1 MRAGTQILTQTVSAI
16 DWSITDPMEDGPRE
30 KLPLTSCHRKIV
42 AMVNFCLC
50 ETEVLFDFVDADC
63 TWNIFTN
70 DLIYKQKRNLPL
82 FEFILDSFVTIKQ
95 NSYVL

>member
-1 MRAGTQILTQTVSAI
+1 MHAGTQIQTQTLSAI
-16 DWSITDPMEDGPRE
+16 DWSITDPMEVGSRE
-30 KLPLTSCHRKIV
+30 KLPLTSCHRKMLSM
-42 AMVNFCLC
+42 ANFCLC
-50 ETEVLFDFVDADC
+50 ETEILFDFVDANC

-82 FEFILDSFVTIKQ
+82 FQFILNSFVTIKQ

>member
-1 MRAGTQILTQTVSAI
+1 MA
-16 DWSITDPMEDGPRE
+16 
-30 KLPLTSCHRKIV
+30 
-42 AMVNFCLC
+42 NFCLC

-70 DLIYKQKRNLPL
+70 DLISKQKRNLPL
-82 FEFILDSFVTIKQ
+82 FEFILESFVTIKQ